1 MKSAMVEDK
10 VNAILNA
17 CTPLIGRT
25 IERFETAEILH
36 DHGMWDDWPDL
47 PVRIYC
53 DRDTLLSVSWS
64 RFDDLWL
71 SNDTTLPFA
80 AEDATTRWKS
90 NGIESIRPAI
100 GRSIRGVLLG
110 RGEMS
115 IDSRDIEIWT
125 RLVFDLGDRWLEV
138 FNALDENGYDLHIV
152 EPVGE
157 FRKSV

>member
-1 MKSAMVEDK
+1 MVEDK

-17 CTPLIGRT
+17 CTTLIGRT

-36 DHGMWDDWPDL
+36 DHGTWDDWPDL

-53 DRDTLLSVSWS
+53 DRDALLSVSWS

-80 AEDATTRWKS
+80 AEGATTRWKP
-90 NGIESIRPAI
+90 NGIEMIRPAI
-100 GRSIRGVLLG
+100 GRCIQGVLLG

-115 IDSRDIEIWT
+115 IDSRDIETWT

-157 FRKSV
+157 FRKCV